1 MNRAGEEI
9 DMVLFSSAVKVGA
22 NKKKYSPYEK
32 NATDLSKL
40 QDGLDA
46 SSEEL
51 GVMIQE
57 LTNLRMQLNTEAHL
71 DFERSIGTQMFKLAF
86 SNVFDK
92 LTYGENKPWVKNM
105 TGADIKA
112 DIMRCVKALTK
123 VGANGVMAELYD
135 GTGENADKRKVR
147 ELMTRIA

>member
-1 MNRAGEEI
+1 
-9 DMVLFSSAVKVGA
+9 
-22 NKKKYSPYEK
+22 
-32 NATDLSKL
+32 
-40 QDGLDA
+40 
-46 SSEEL
+46 
-51 GVMIQE
+51 
-57 LTNLRMQLNTEAHL
+57 
-71 DFERSIGTQMFKLAF
+71 
-86 SNVFDK
+86 
-92 LTYGENKPWVKNM
+92 M